1 MLFCDMRSGKFNSPL
16 MAQLLSVLTNI
27 TQVRLE
33 KVMARA
39 TTKCTVNEQKKST
52 LFTMTLL
59 HSYLRIVTLC
69 SFNFAINI
77 LSNAFNCPMNKL
89 IYSQVLHLL
98 LKIHYEIRYEL
109 GLY

>member
-1 MLFCDMRSGKFNSPL
+1 MKSGKFNSPL

-52 LFTMTLL
+52 LFTITLG
-59 HSYLRIVTLC
+59 HSYLRVVNLC
-69 SFNFAINI
+69 RLELRQYLEISLQLNSQI
-77 LSNAFNCPMNKL
+77 NKL
-89 IYSQVLHLL
+89 ISTQVLHLL
-98 LKIHYEIRYEL
+98 LKLPYEIRYEL